1 MIWLAVLGLSVLG
14 SVGGLATAG
23 LLVALRQDVRTK
35 VVPWLVSYAV
45 GTLLGAALL
54 SLLPEA
60 LQTIRPERAFGA
72 LLAGILTFFALEKL
86 VLWRHCHDDPECEV
100 HRSTTA
106 MVVIGDAVHTFV
118 DGAVIAAA
126 ALVSLPLG
134 LTTALAIT
142 AHEIPQQA
150 GDVAILLSTG
160 QSRVRAW
167 GLTAA
172 AAGGGVLGAGAM
184 LLFGERLPGV
194 LPYALSFAAGNFL
207 YVAMADLIPHLHRG
221 GHAAHGGHRHA
232 AIGVDRSAWRQVV
245 LIGLGIATMIL
256 L

>member
-1 MIWLAVLGLSVLG
+1 MFWLQVIGLSVLG
-14 SVGGLATAG
+14 SVGGLVTAG
-23 LLVALRQDVRTK
+23 LLVALRRDVRSR

-60 LQTIRPERAFGA
+60 LLTLPPPRVFAT
-72 LLAGILTFFALEKL
+72 LLGGILTFFALEKL
-86 VLWRHCHDDPECEV
+86 VLWRHCHDDHDCEV

-106 MVVIGDAVHTFV
+106 MVLIGDAVHTFV

-150 GDVAILLSTG
+150 GDVAILLSAG
-160 QSRVRAW
+160 QSRGRAW
-167 GLTAA
+167 VLTAV
-172 AAGGGVLGAGAM
+172 AAGGGVLGALLM
-184 LLFGERLPGV
+184 LLFGEQLPGV

-207 YVAMADLIPHLHRG
+207 YVAMSDLIPHLHRG
-221 GHAAHGGHRHA
+221 GIDSNA
-232 AIGVDRSAWRQVV
+232 VRQVV
-245 LIGLGIATMIL
+245 LIALGIATMVVL
-256 L
+256 

>member
-1 MIWLAVLGLSVLG
+1 MVWLAVLGLSVLG

-23 LLVALRQDVRTK
+23 LLVALHRDVRTR

-60 LQTIRPERAFGA
+60 LASLPPQRVLGT
-72 LLAGILTFFALEKL
+72 LLGGILIFFTLEKL
-86 VLWRHCHDDPECEV
+86 VLWRHCHDDHDCEV

-134 LTTALAIT
+134 LMTALAIT

-150 GDVAILLSTG
+150 GDVAILLSAG
-160 QSRVRAW
+160 QSRGRAW
-167 GLTAA
+167 VLTAV
-172 AAGGGVLGAGAM
+172 AAGGGVVGALLM
-184 LLFGERLPGV
+184 LVFGEYLPGI

-207 YVAMADLIPHLHRG
+207 YVAMSDLIPHLHRG
-221 GHAAHGGHRHA
+221 GIDSNA
-232 AIGVDRSAWRQVV
+232 VRQVV
-245 LIGLGIATMIL
+245 LIALGIATMIL

>member
-1 MIWLAVLGLSVLG
+1 MIWLEVLGLSVLG

-23 LLVALRQDVRTK
+23 LLVLLQKNVRTR

-60 LQTIRPERAFGA
+60 LLTLPPPRVFAT
-72 LLAGILTFFALEKL
+72 LLGGILTFFALEKL
-86 VLWRHCHDDPECEV
+86 VLWRHCHDDHDCEV
-100 HRSTTA
+100 HRSTTS
-106 MVVIGDAVHTFV
+106 MVLIGDAVHTFV

-150 GDVAILLSTG
+150 GDVAILLSAG
-160 QSRVRAW
+160 QSRGRAW
-167 GLTAA
+167 TLTAV
-172 AAGGGVLGAGAM
+172 AAGGGVLGALAM
-184 LLFGERLPGV
+184 LLFGEHLPGV

-207 YVAMADLIPHLHRG
+207 YVAMSDLIPHLHRG
-221 GHAAHGGHRHA
+221 G
-232 AIGVDRSAWRQVV
+232 IDSNAWRQVV
-245 LIGLGIATMIL
+245 LIALGIATMVWL
-256 L
+256 

>member
-1 MIWLAVLGLSVLG
+1 MVWLAVLGLSVLG
-14 SVGGLATAG
+14 SVGGLVTAG
-23 LLVALRQDVRTK
+23 ALVALHRDVRTR

-60 LQTIRPERAFGA
+60 LTTLAPPRVFAT
-72 LLAGILTFFALEKL
+72 LLCGILTFFALEKL
-86 VLWRHCHDDPECEV
+86 VLWRHCHDDHECEV

-134 LTTALAIT
+134 LTAALAIT

-150 GDVAILLSTG
+150 GDVAILLSAG
-160 QSRVRAW
+160 QSRGRAW
-167 GLTAA
+167 MLTAV
-172 AAGGGVLGAGAM
+172 AAGGGVLGALAM
-184 LLFGERLPGV
+184 LIFGERVPGT
-194 LPYALSFAAGNFL
+194 LPYVLSFAAGNFL
-207 YVAMADLIPHLHRG
+207 YVSMSDLIPHLHRG
-221 GHAAHGGHRHA
+221 GIDTNA
-232 AIGVDRSAWRQVV
+232 VRQVV
-245 LIGLGIATMIL
+245 LIALGILTMVL
-256 L
+256 V

>member
-1 MIWLAVLGLSVLG
+1 MWLAVLGLSVLG

-23 LLVALRQDVRTK
+23 LLVALQKNVRTR

-60 LQTIRPERAFGA
+60 LLTLPPSRAFA
-72 LLAGILTFFALEKL
+72 TLLGGILTFFTLEKL
-86 VLWRHCHDDPECEV
+86 VLWRHCHDDHECDV
-100 HRSTTA
+100 HQSTTA
-106 MVVIGDAVHTFV
+106 MVLIGDAVHTFV

-150 GDVAILLSTG
+150 GDVAILLAAG
-160 QSRVRAW
+160 QSRGRAW
-167 GLTAA
+167 TLTAVA
-172 AAGGGVLGAGAM
+172 ASGGVLGALAM
-184 LLFGERLPGV
+184 LLFGEHLPGI

-207 YVAMADLIPHLHRG
+207 YVSMSDLIPHLHRG
-221 GHAAHGGHRHA
+221 GIDSNAF
-232 AIGVDRSAWRQVV
+232 RQVL
-245 LIGLGIATMIL
+245 LIGLGILTMVL